1 LLEKGKELLLFFF
14 PLPPFL
20 DSRPA
25 PPASPAPS
33 PLPLLLI
40 SGRGPARAAVPARL
54 SLPLA
59 PCVGP
64 ATAPAQLRTS
74 PALQQLPPRLPSPRS
89 AADTRPRPSARSP
102 TSVPRPSRTEPTP
115 QPRPLHA
122 RRGSAPSP
130 RPGLFLSEAEPPR
143 VPLSLPAPFFAVAH
157 TSEAATAEERW
168 DPPCASRRPRAI
180 SDLIFPVVRIPLLP
194 SLSPTFYLGIWWLVW
209 PFRVRPGS
217 SCSPA
222 MATAASNLSSG
233 RLLGMAEVA

>member
-1 LLEKGKELLLFFF
+1 MNLENCWKKEKNFF

-143 VPLSLPAPFFAVAH
+143 VPLSLPLHFRPHSRPQPPHGEAPRTAV
-157 TSEAATAEERW
+157 RR
-168 DPPCASRRPRAI
+168 SRRRLPQADSDPDFPRCE
-180 SDLIFPVVRIPLLP
+180 PPLALLFLP
-194 SLSPTFYLGIWWLVW
+194 G
-209 PFRVRPGS
+209 PFLWR
-217 SCSPA
+217 
-222 MATAASNLSSG
+222 
-233 RLLGMAEVA
+233 